1 MSIDV
6 LQEKI
11 RKKKNALMVDFSLRP
26 SMLPPEL
33 VNGQNPIEA
42 YLSFCRELLTAMKS
56 SVAAVRF
63 RFSVFALMGP
73 EGLNACRRIL
83 EEAEGLGYYVLL
95 DGPELTSSEMAQ
107 FTADVLLGPESLYPC
122 DGLVLPFYAGSDVLK
137 PFLPYCAEGKK
148 DLFAV
153 IRTSN
158 KSAPELQDLL
168 TGSRLVHLAAADRVS
183 RYSTDYMGK
192 YGYSR
197 VGVLAAA
204 TSADSIRNLRGKYPG
219 LFLLVDGLDYPG
231 ANLKNVSLAF
241 DRLGR
246 GAVYCAASMV
256 TCAWT
261 RKGSDG
267 SDYVQAALD
276 EVERLRKGLG
286 RYIPAHL

>member
-95 DGPELTSSEMAQ
+95 DGPELTSTEMAQ

-183 RYSTDYMGK
+183 RYSTDYMG
-192 YGYSR
+192 
-197 VGVLAAA
+197 
-204 TSADSIRNLRGKYPG
+204 
-219 LFLLVDGLDYPG
+219 
-231 ANLKNVSLAF
+231 
-241 DRLGR
+241 
-246 GAVYCAASMV
+246 
-256 TCAWT
+256 
-261 RKGSDG
+261 
-267 SDYVQAALD
+267 
-276 EVERLRKGLG
+276 
-286 RYIPAHL
+286 